1 MKLLN
6 SKRFLMDNKYIKGAI
21 LLGLTVSIGFSSCQ
35 LTNKYKSPE
44 YDAQGLFRDEN
55 PTDTTTIATIP
66 WREYFKDPVLQS
78 YIEEGLEKNFD
89 LQIAFTR
96 IKQAEASLGM
106 APAAYFS
113 ILAFSGQG
121 QKRRASAYDPTSGMP
136 RDRKSLAYHRE
147 TYSLGIAVTWEADLW
162 GKLNRE
168 SRASYAQFLSTH
180 AYKNLVQ
187 TSLIAN
193 IATSYYT
200 LLALDEQLKITKETI
215 ELLKESAATM
225 EALKEA
231 GLLNG
236 AAVEQS
242 KGLLFGTMVSVPDLE
257 SQIKQL
263 ENSICVMLGRKPGS
277 VTRSNISTQN
287 VPDYLYHGVPMQML
301 AMRPDI
307 QQAELSFRSAFEL
320 TNAARASFFPSITL
334 SSGMIGYSTTN
345 TLAQFFK
352 PENLIASLVGGLTQ
366 PIFAKR
372 QLTGQLKIRKAQ
384 QEEALLSFEKAV
396 LGAGKE
402 VSDIL
407 YTFESSA
414 SKNAVRQQQVNSMST
429 SVYFTQELLKAGE
442 ANYTEVLSAEQNLLQ
457 AQLGQVNDKLQ
468 QLQATVDLYRALG
481 GGTR

>member
-1 MKLLN
+1 MN
-6 SKRFLMDNKYIKGAI
+6 TKYIKGAI

-35 LTNKYKSPE
+35 LTNKYQSPE
-44 YDAQGLFRDEN
+44 YDAEGLFRNEN
-55 PTDTTTIATIP
+55 PIDTTTIATIP
-66 WREYFKDPVLQS
+66 WRDYFKDPILQS
-78 YIEEGLEKNFD
+78 YIDEGLERNFD
-89 LQIAFTR
+89 LQVAFTR

-106 APAAYFS
+106 ARAAYFPT
-113 ILAFSGQG
+113 IALAGQV
-121 QKRRASAYDPTSGMP
+121 QQNRSSAYDPLTGTP
-136 RDRKSLAYHRE
+136 KERNFLAYHSE
-147 TYSLGIAVTWEADLW
+147 NYTLGITATWEADIW
-162 GKLNRE
+162 GRMNRE
-168 SRASYAQFLSTH
+168 SRASYAQFLSSH

-187 TSLIAN
+187 TSLVSN
-193 IATSYYT
+193 IAVSYYT

-215 ELLKESAATM
+215 ELLKESATTM

-242 KGLLFGTMVSVPDLE
+242 KGLLFGTMVTVPDIE
-257 SQIKQL
+257 NQIKQL
-263 ENSICVMLGRKPGS
+263 ETSICVMLGRKPGPIAR
-277 VTRSNISTQN
+277 TRLDDQNI
-287 VPDYLYHGVPMQML
+287 PDYLNHGVPMQML
-301 AMRPDI
+301 AMRPDV

-334 SSGMIGYSTTN
+334 TSGMIGYGSTN

-352 PENLIASLVGGLTQ
+352 PENLLANLVGGITQ
-366 PIFAKR
+366 PIFAKK

-384 QEEALLSFEKAV
+384 QEEALLTFEKAV

-407 YTFESSA
+407 YTFESSM
-414 SKNAVRQQQVNSMST
+414 SKNGVRQQQVNSMST

-442 ANYTEVLSAEQNLLQ
+442 ANYTEVLTAEQNLLQ